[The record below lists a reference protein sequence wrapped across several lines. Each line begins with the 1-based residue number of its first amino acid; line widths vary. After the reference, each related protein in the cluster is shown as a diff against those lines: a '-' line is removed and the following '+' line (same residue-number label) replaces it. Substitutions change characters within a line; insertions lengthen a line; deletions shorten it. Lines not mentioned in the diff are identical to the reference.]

1 MNIERKELLTRVSY
15 LYYLLDKNQNEISK
29 ELGIHRS
36 SVSRMV
42 KQAKEAGIVSIQIK
56 DLNMHRYQREEEIK
70 NKFHLKKVI
79 IVPHIKNTSEED
91 KNIML
96 AKAAAFE
103 LPDCGGFMWVY
114 PCQGN

>member
-70 NKFHLKKVI
+70 NMK
-79 IVPHIKNTSEED
+79 
-91 KNIML
+91 
-96 AKAAAFE
+96 
-103 LPDCGGFMWVY
+103 
-114 PCQGN
+114 